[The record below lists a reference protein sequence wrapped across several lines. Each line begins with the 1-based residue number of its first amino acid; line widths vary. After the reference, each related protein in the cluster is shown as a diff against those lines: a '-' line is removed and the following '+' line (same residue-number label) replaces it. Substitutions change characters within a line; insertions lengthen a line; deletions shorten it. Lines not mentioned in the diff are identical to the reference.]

1 MNVTKSDL
9 IDTISE
15 ASGITRI
22 ETETVVNGFISAI
35 QQAMKDGYD
44 VEIRGL
50 GSFRIIGREPRKARN
65 PKTGEIIFLPKR
77 RTPRIK
83 PSKELRKILQE
94 PDQDNKKVFEIKN
107 SLNHLE
113 RT

>member
-1 MNVTKSDL
+1 MNITKSN
-9 IDTISE
+9 IIQKISD

-22 ETETVVNGFISAI
+22 ETETVINGFISAI
-35 QQAMKDGYD
+35 QQSMKSGHD

-50 GSFRIIGREPRKARN
+50 GSFRIIVREPRKARN

-83 PSKELRKILQE
+83 PSSELRKILLE
-94 PDQDNKKVFEIKN
+94 PNQHQNKRLK
-107 SLNHLE
+107 
-113 RT
+113 

>member
-1 MNVTKSDL
+1 MNITKSD
-9 IDTISE
+9 IIETISE

-35 QQAMKDGYD
+35 QQALKEGNE

-50 GSFRIIGREPRKARN
+50 GSFRIINREPRKARN
-65 PKTGEIIFLPKR
+65 PKSGETVFLPRR

-83 PSKELRKILQE
+83 PSSELRKILKDTE
-94 PDQDNKKVFEIKN
+94 RKKQTNDFK
-107 SLNHLE
+107 
-113 RT
+113 